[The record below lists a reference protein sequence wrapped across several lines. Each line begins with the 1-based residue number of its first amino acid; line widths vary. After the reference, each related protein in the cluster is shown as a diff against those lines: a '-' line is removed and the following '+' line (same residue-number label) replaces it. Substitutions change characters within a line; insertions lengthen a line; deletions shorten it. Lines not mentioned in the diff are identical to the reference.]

1 MKPDYMKYDGRTKEP
16 PYQTE
21 CDKRLE
27 TIEKG
32 IIKLESRIT
41 ALENKPA
48 QYVPPPVYG
57 PLSNNTPIKTQ
68 EEFTKE
74 EFEKL
79 REDYQKILDS
89 RDK

>member
-1 MKPDYMKYDGRTKEP
+1 MKLSLIG
-16 PYQTE
+16 
-21 CDKRLE
+21 KRLD

-32 IIKLESRIT
+32 VIKLESRIT

-57 PLSNNTPIKTQ
+57 PLPGNAPIQT
-68 EEFTKE
+68 EEVFTKE
-74 EFEKL
+74 ELEKL
-79 REDYQKILDS
+79 SEDYQKMLDS